1 MAGRNDFVVFGLG
14 KFGRSVAETLAYNGK
29 EVLAI
34 DIKEEVIQDV
44 ADFVTHAVQADVTDG
59 DALKALGIGNFDVAV
74 VAISNNLQASIMAT
88 ILAKELGVPYV
99 ISKAQNEIHKR
110 VLEKVGADKVIF
122 PEREI
127 GIRIANNLISENFID
142 YIELSVDHSI
152 VEIEVMDEWVGKT
165 LKELNMRANYGI
177 NVMAIRK
184 GEKITIT
191 PGADFVFQSSDALV
205 VIGSNKDLRKIN
217 VIKKENYDK

>member
-44 ADFVTHAVQADVTDG
+44 ADLVTHAVQADVTDG

-99 ISKAQNEIHKR
+99 LAKAQNEIHKR

-127 GIRIANNLISENFID
+127 GTRIANNLISENFID
-142 YIELSVDHSI
+142 YIELSIDHSI
-152 VEIEVMDEWVGKT
+152 VEIEVIDEWVSKT

-191 PGADFVFQSSDALV
+191 PGADFILQASDVLV
-205 VIGSNKDLRKIN
+205 VIGSNEDLRKIN
-217 VIKKENYDK
+217 VIKKDNYDK

>member
-1 MAGRNDFVVFGLG
+1 MASRNDFVVFGLG

-44 ADFVTHAVQADVTDG
+44 ADLVTHAVQADVTDG

-99 ISKAQNEIHKR
+99 LAKAQNEIHKR

-127 GIRIANNLISENFID
+127 GTRIANNLISENFID
-142 YIELSVDHSI
+142 YIELSIDHSI
-152 VEIEVMDEWVGKT
+152 VEIEVMVEWVGKT

-184 GEKITIT
+184 DEKIIIT
-191 PGADFVFQSSDALV
+191 PGADFILQPSDVLV
-205 VIGSNKDLRKIN
+205 VIGSNEDLRKIN
-217 VIKKENYDK
+217 IIKKDNYDK